1 MPYAQGEENLKKAVA
16 MQPVSVGIC
25 AGPTLMFYAGG
36 VLDKVRWAGRVHA
49 RPLCACVCVCFCAC
63 TQDEGL

>member
-1 MPYAQGEENLKKAVA
+1 LSDTQGEENLMKAVA

-36 VLDKVRWAGRVHA
+36 VLDKVRFVRVK
-49 RPLCACVCVCFCAC
+49 RMQVWV
-63 TQDEGL
+63 